1 MQKIASSLSGEG
13 FDLCRVTRSKP
24 TVGLCPNTIRAYEP
38 LGLQIHRI
46 GKVAFFSK
54 SQLAAL
60 IVSGALG
67 RAKAKRAQ
75 TGGAQ

>member
-13 FDLCRVTRSKP
+13 FDLCRVTRSK
-24 TVGLCPNTIRAYEP
+24 YEP